1 MLKWVRNDYSRHI
14 SAPPAEVTT
23 SSEASHSSGT
33 PSTPPPPQL
42 QRRERH
48 RRVSRPSTTTAEG
61 VPRESSSN
69 LVTNA
74 HKLEYIR
81 NIIGGGEGRTPF
93 WPYASGAGFAYRATP
108 QYGSG
113 GAGQSVVT
121 GEFSA
126 QTSSDTGTIPRY
138 ADEEDVSRNTTVA
151 DWEDSDMVAQKT
163 DSVADTIVGSYPE
176 SGFDSVVGS
185 ELESDAGSQYGGDSS
200 KGQSSASGQ
209 RHSFAALFLFIGTTF
224 AVAVAFGLAA
234 FFYSSSE
241 LSHRSSP
248 EGRDIGPYEGG
259 EDPVVFHAAG
269 NVPAR
274 KKKTTPAGEA
284 AAAAAVQRPSN
295 VLLKNADSGGAAFEE
310 HIDRPMLGDE
320 ETSKT
325 STEKPRRR
333 KKIAVWEGKRIYNSR
348 GNGQNASTANPVD
361 TAPRETQARDVVPS
375 STKGNQPRATASL
388 IDDEGP
394 KAATTRKAA
403 RRTARRAIVTT
414 AKRRTRAAVTLGGP
428 NRRFC
433 ETKVCE
439 RESVYLT
446 SYLDWSVSPCDD
458 FYSFVCN
465 HWKNLHPE
473 VGSSVDSLLV
483 QKVEEDIYHAMTSQ
497 SRANNRLIKIQSL
510 IHACV
515 HKPFTESHKTALV
528 DFMGDLGLRGW
539 PFQRD
544 TKTLIDVWKSTS
556 LLLRNLGL
564 AVLVSVKVEPDPEN
578 EDRYVIAL
586 GDPDVLI
593 GQYGSQESALPEWYS
608 MAVTSCFK
616 VFTSG
621 KYVDIARRVREF
633 SARLAE
639 ATTDRGSEAFAA
651 NRFKLVQL
659 KHHANLIQLLT
670 FVFSNITVVHSRMKV
685 LVKTEKYFRD
695 LRTVLHVT
703 KGVDVLNYL
712 GFRALLHISPLLP
725 DQALEMASLQMK
737 QLTGLRQLNWPRWR
751 RCIRMFERVTPAVF
765 LHAYADV
772 RQNVPNKDKVWSL
785 LNDIQASFV
794 LAINSA
800 PWMSIDDK
808 LMLRDRLSR
817 IKIEV
822 FHKFV
827 AKRGHKHSPAEFVPD
842 VQPGNVITVYRTLA
856 RQLMERRLTRIK
868 LHRDPTV
875 TRWKGSVF
883 DMVPKFDRDSESIFV
898 PMGMFDPTY
907 MNDPESML
915 LQIPRVATKVIGAL
929 FAGIHY
935 GNFPPGKMHWSVDT
949 ELGYHDVQKCLQRH
963 YAAADANAAS
973 SLPGGVRL
981 RTEKTT
987 QFDVLESLSLLP
999 AFKLFLKHVN
1009 KVNIEDY
1016 GLLTGLNTTV
1026 KQLFYIL
1033 YTKGLC
1039 ETTDANRWR
1048 ELAEESLFRPPS
1060 DRANG
1065 PLRNSF
1071 RFPTFWECASDSPM
1085 NPNQKCTIWTS

>member
-1 MLKWVRNDYSRHI
+1 MTG
-14 SAPPAEVTT
+14 PMFAEE
-23 SSEASHSSGT
+23 EAS
-33 PSTPPPPQL
+33 
-42 QRRERH
+42 
-48 RRVSRPSTTTAEG
+48 
-61 VPRESSSN
+61 
-69 LVTNA
+69 
-74 HKLEYIR
+74 
-81 NIIGGGEGRTPF
+81 
-93 WPYASGAGFAYRATP
+93 
-108 QYGSG
+108 
-113 GAGQSVVT
+113 
-121 GEFSA
+121 
-126 QTSSDTGTIPRY
+126 
-138 ADEEDVSRNTTVA
+138 
-151 DWEDSDMVAQKT
+151 
-163 DSVADTIVGSYPE
+163 
-176 SGFDSVVGS
+176 
-185 ELESDAGSQYGGDSS
+185 
-200 KGQSSASGQ
+200 
-209 RHSFAALFLFIGTTF
+209 
-224 AVAVAFGLAA
+224 
-234 FFYSSSE
+234 
-241 LSHRSSP
+241 
-248 EGRDIGPYEGG
+248 
-259 EDPVVFHAAG
+259 
-269 NVPAR
+269 
-274 KKKTTPAGEA
+274 KTT
-284 AAAAAVQRPSN
+284 
-295 VLLKNADSGGAAFEE
+295 
-310 HIDRPMLGDE
+310 
-320 ETSKT
+320 
-325 STEKPRRR
+325 TEKPRRR
-333 KKIAVWEGKRIYNSR
+333 RKIAVWEGKRIYNS
-348 GNGQNASTANPVD
+348 GGSNQNASTPRPAAT
-361 TAPRETQARDVVPS
+361 TARETQAPNAVPS
-375 STKGNQPRATASL
+375 STERIRPLATTSRSDGDDTKGAGNRKATRRTTRRVIATA
-388 IDDEGP
+388 
-394 KAATTRKAA
+394 
-403 RRTARRAIVTT
+403 
-414 AKRRTRAAVTLGGP
+414 AKRRTRAIVTLSDQ
-428 NRRFC
+428 NRHFC

-465 HWKNLHPE
+465 HWKNLYPE

-483 QKVEEDIYHAMTSQ
+483 QKVEEDVYRAMTSQ
-497 SRANNRLIKIQSL
+497 ARTNNRLIKAQS
-510 IHACV
+510 IISACV
-515 HKPFTESHKTALV
+515 HRPFTEGHKTALV

-539 PFQRD
+539 PFHRD
-544 TKTLIDVWKSTS
+544 TKTLHDVWKSTS

-578 EDRYVIAL
+578 EERYIIAL

-639 ATTDRGSEAFAA
+639 AATDRGSEAFAA

-670 FVFSNITVVHSRMKV
+670 FLFSNITVVHSRMKV
-685 LVKTEKYFRD
+685 LVKTEAYFRD
-695 LRTVLHVT
+695 LRNVLHVT

-737 QLTGLRQLNWPRWR
+737 QLTGLRRLNWPRWR
-751 RCIRMFERVTPAVF
+751 RCIRMYERVTPAVF

-808 LMLRDRLSR
+808 LMLKDRLSR

-827 AKRGHKHSPAEFVPD
+827 AKRGHKHSPSEFVPD

-868 LHRDPTV
+868 MRRDPTV
-875 TRWKGSVF
+875 TKWKGSVF
-883 DMVPKFDRDSESIFV
+883 DTVPKFDRDSQSIFV
-898 PMGMFDPTY
+898 PMAMFDPAY

-915 LQIPRVATKVIGAL
+915 LQLPRVATKVIGAL

-935 GNFPPGKMHWSVDT
+935 GNFPQGKLHWSVDT
-949 ELGYHDVQKCLQRH
+949 ELGYHDVQKCLQRN
-963 YAAADANAAS
+963 YAASDANAAS
-973 SLPGGVRL
+973 SVAGGVRL

-987 QFDVLESLSLLP
+987 QFDVLESLSILP

-1009 KVNIEDY
+1009 QVNIEDY
-1016 GLLTGLNTTV
+1016 GLLTGLNITV

-1039 ETTDANRWR
+1039 ETTDAARRR

>member
-1 MLKWVRNDYSRHI
+1 MTG
-14 SAPPAEVTT
+14 PM
-23 SSEASHSSGT
+23 
-33 PSTPPPPQL
+33 
-42 QRRERH
+42 
-48 RRVSRPSTTTAEG
+48 
-61 VPRESSSN
+61 
-69 LVTNA
+69 
-74 HKLEYIR
+74 
-81 NIIGGGEGRTPF
+81 
-93 WPYASGAGFAYRATP
+93 
-108 QYGSG
+108 
-113 GAGQSVVT
+113 VV
-121 GEFSA
+121 E
-126 QTSSDTGTIPRY
+126 
-138 ADEEDVSRNTTVA
+138 
-151 DWEDSDMVAQKT
+151 
-163 DSVADTIVGSYPE
+163 
-176 SGFDSVVGS
+176 
-185 ELESDAGSQYGGDSS
+185 
-200 KGQSSASGQ
+200 
-209 RHSFAALFLFIGTTF
+209 
-224 AVAVAFGLAA
+224 
-234 FFYSSSE
+234 
-241 LSHRSSP
+241 
-248 EGRDIGPYEGG
+248 
-259 EDPVVFHAAG
+259 
-269 NVPAR
+269 
-274 KKKTTPAGEA
+274 
-284 AAAAAVQRPSN
+284 
-295 VLLKNADSGGAAFEE
+295 
-310 HIDRPMLGDE
+310 E
-320 ETSKT
+320 ETSRT
-325 STEKPRRR
+325 TTERPRRR
-333 KKIAVWEGKRIYNSR
+333 RKIAVWEGKRIYNS
-348 GNGQNASTANPVD
+348 GGSAQNASTPRPM
-361 TAPRETQARDVVPS
+361 APTTQGAQARDSVSS
-375 STKGNQPRATASL
+375 STERIWSR
-388 IDDEGP
+388 
-394 KAATTRKAA
+394 ATTRRSDADGSKGMGHKKAT
-403 RRTARRAIVTT
+403 RRTSRRAVATA
-414 AKRRTRAAVTLGGP
+414 AKRRTRAIVTLSGE
-428 NRRFC
+428 NRHFC

-465 HWKNLHPE
+465 HWKNLYPE

-497 SRANNRLIKIQSL
+497 ARTNNRLIKAQSL
-510 IHACV
+510 INACV
-515 HKPFTESHKTALV
+515 HKPFAESHKTALL

-539 PFQRD
+539 PFHRD
-544 TKTLIDVWKSTS
+544 TKTLIDVWKSAS

-564 AVLVSVKVEPDPEN
+564 DVLVSVKVEPDPEN
-578 EDRYVIAL
+578 EERYIIAL

-639 ATTDRGSEAFAA
+639 ATTDRGSEAFVA
-651 NRFKLVQL
+651 NHFKLVQL

-670 FVFSNITVVHSRMKV
+670 FLFSNITVVHSRMKV
-685 LVKTEKYFRD
+685 LVKTEAYFRD

-737 QLTGLRQLNWPRWR
+737 QLTGLHRLNWPRWR

-772 RQNVPNKDKVWSL
+772 RQNTPNKDKVWSL

-808 LMLRDRLSR
+808 LMLKDRLSR
-817 IKIEV
+817 IKIEM

-827 AKRGHKHSPAEFVPD
+827 AKRGHKHSPSEFVPD
-842 VQPGNVITVYRTLA
+842 VQPGNVITVYRSLA
-856 RQLMERRLTRIK
+856 RQLMERRLARIK
-868 LHRDPTV
+868 MRRDPTV
-875 TRWKGSVF
+875 TKWRGSVF
-883 DMVPKFDRDSESIFV
+883 DTVPKFDRDSQSIFV
-898 PMGMFDPTY
+898 PMAMFDPAY

-915 LQIPRVATKVIGAL
+915 LQLPRVATKVIGAL

-935 GNFPPGKMHWSVDT
+935 GNFPQSKLHWSVDT
-949 ELGYHDVQKCLQRH
+949 ELGYHDVQKCLQRN
-963 YAAADANAAS
+963 YAGSDADAAS
-973 SLPGGVRL
+973 SMPGGVRL

-1016 GLLTGLNTTV
+1016 GLLTGLNITV

-1039 ETTDANRWR
+1039 ETTDADRRR
-1048 ELAEESLFRPPS
+1048 ELAEESMFRPPP
-1060 DRANG
+1060 DRTNG

>member
-1 MLKWVRNDYSRHI
+1 M
-14 SAPPAEVTT
+14 
-23 SSEASHSSGT
+23 
-33 PSTPPPPQL
+33 
-42 QRRERH
+42 
-48 RRVSRPSTTTAEG
+48 
-61 VPRESSSN
+61 
-69 LVTNA
+69 VTNA

-81 NIIGGGEGRTPF
+81 NIIGGGEGRVPF
-93 WPYASGAGFAYRATP
+93 WPYASGAGGHVYGTTD
-108 QYGSG
+108 QYGPS
-113 GAGQSVVT
+113 AACESVIT

-126 QTSSDTGTIPRY
+126 QTSSDVDTRPHY
-138 ADEEDVSRNTTVA
+138 AEDVSHNTTA
-151 DWEDSDMVAQKT
+151 DWEDSEMAAQKSE
-163 DSVADTIVGSYPE
+163 SVADTIGGSYAE
-176 SGFDSVVGS
+176 SGYDSVGGS
-185 ELESDAGSQYGGDSS
+185 EIDSDGGSHYDADSA
-200 KGQSSASGQ
+200 KGRSSATGQ
-209 RHSFAALFLFIGTTF
+209 KYSLVTVCLFVGTTF
-224 AVAVAFGLAA
+224 AVASAFGLAA
-234 FFYSSSE
+234 FFYSYSE
-241 LSHRSSP
+241 LLHRSST
-248 EGRDIGPYEGG
+248 EGSDIGSFDGG
-259 EDPVVFHAAG
+259 DAGAPVVFHAAG
-269 NVPAR
+269 NVLTR
-274 KKKTTPAGEA
+274 KRDTPPPVDVA
-284 AAAAAVQRPSN
+284 AAAAERPSN
-295 VLLKNADSGGAAFEE
+295 VFLKNADRRGSGLEE
-310 HIDRPMLGDE
+310 HMTAPMFAEDE
-320 ETSKT
+320 TIKP

-333 KKIAVWEGKRIYNSR
+333 KKIAVWEGKRIYNS
-348 GNGQNASTANPVD
+348 GGSGQNVSTASAEA
-361 TAPRETQARDVVPS
+361 TAAPRTQARNAVHSIVEIIPS
-375 STKGNQPRATASL
+375 RATTSRSNHE
-388 IDDEGP
+388 DSKGRSTN
-394 KAATTRKAA
+394 KKTTRRA
-403 RRTARRAIVTT
+403 TRRAVVTA
-414 AKRRTRAAVTLGGP
+414 AKRRTRAVVTLGGE
-428 NRRFC
+428 NRHFC

-446 SYLDWSVSPCDD
+446 SYLDWTVSPCDD

-473 VGSSVDSLLV
+473 VGTSVDSLLV

-497 SRANNRLIKIQSL
+497 TRTNNKLIKVQS
-510 IHACV
+510 IINACV
-515 HKPFTESHKTALV
+515 QSPFMESHKTALV

-539 PFQRD
+539 PFHRD
-544 TKTLIDVWKSTS
+544 TKTLTDAWKSTS

-578 EDRYVIAL
+578 EERYTIAL

-639 ATTDRGSEAFAA
+639 AATDRGSEAFAA
-651 NRFKLVQL
+651 KRFKLMQL

-670 FVFSNITVVHSRMKV
+670 FLFSNITVVHSRMKV

-695 LRTVLHVT
+695 LRNVLHVT

-751 RCIRMFERVTPAVF
+751 RCIRMFERVTPVVF

-772 RQNVPNKDKVWSL
+772 RQNVQNKDKAWSL
-785 LNDIQASFV
+785 LNDIQANFV

-856 RQLMERRLTRIK
+856 KQLMERRLARIK
-868 LHRDPTV
+868 TRRDPTV
-875 TRWKGSVF
+875 IRWKGSVF
-883 DMVPKFDRDSESIFV
+883 DTTPRFDRDSQSIFV
-898 PMGMFDPTY
+898 PMAMFDSTY

-915 LQIPRVATKVIGAL
+915 LQVPRVATKVIGAL
-929 FAGIHY
+929 FAGIHQ
-935 GNFPPGKMHWSVDT
+935 GNFPPGKLHWSVDT

-963 YAAADANAAS
+963 YAASDANAES
-973 SLPGGVRL
+973 TFPGGVKL

-999 AFKLFLKHVN
+999 AFKIFIKHVN

-1016 GLLTGLNTTV
+1016 GLLTGLNITV

-1039 ETTDANRWR
+1039 ETTDAARRR

>member
-1 MLKWVRNDYSRHI
+1 M
-14 SAPPAEVTT
+14 
-23 SSEASHSSGT
+23 SGD
-33 PSTPPPPQL
+33 
-42 QRRERH
+42 
-48 RRVSRPSTTTAEG
+48 G
-61 VPRESSSN
+61 SSN
-69 LVTNA
+69 VVTDA

-81 NIIGGGEGRTPF
+81 NILGGAQGRLPF
-93 WPYASGAGFAYRATP
+93 WPYASGASGAGGTGGYGYGTTNT
-108 QYGSG
+108 YGSG
-113 GAGQSVVT
+113 GQSIAT
-121 GEFSA
+121 GGFSA
-126 QTSSDTGTIPRY
+126 QTSSESYTMPHY
-138 ADEEDVSRNTTVA
+138 AEEEDVSRNTTA
-151 DWEDSDMVAQKT
+151 DWEDSEMVAQKT
-163 DSVADTIVGSYPE
+163 ESVADTIGGSYPE
-176 SGFDSVVGS
+176 SGFESVAGS
-185 ELESDAGSQYGGDSS
+185 EMESDVDDSRSRYGADTTKGHPS
-200 KGQSSASGQ
+200 KTGGKY
-209 RHSFAALFLFIGTTF
+209 SFTGVLLLVGTTF
-224 AVAVAFGLAA
+224 TVAAAFGLAA
-234 FFYSSSE
+234 FFYSYSE
-241 LSHRSSP
+241 LAHKPST
-248 EGRDIGPYEGG
+248 EGSDIGSFEGG
-259 EDPVVFHAAG
+259 ETGPPAVFHAAG
-269 NVPAR
+269 NVQAR
-274 KKKTTPAGEA
+274 KKKTQPPIDA
-284 AAAAAVQRPSN
+284 AAAAAQGPSN
-295 VLLKNADSGGAAFEE
+295 VFLKNADSGSAGLEE
-310 HIDRPMLGDE
+310 HMTGPMFAE
-320 ETSKT
+320 EEASKT
-325 STEKPRRR
+325 TTEKPRRR
-333 KKIAVWEGKRIYNSR
+333 RKIAVWEGKRIYNS
-348 GNGQNASTANPVD
+348 GGSNQNASTPRPAAT
-361 TAPRETQARDVVPS
+361 TARETQALNAVPS
-375 STKGNQPRATASL
+375 STERIRPQATTSRSEADDTKGAGNRKATRRTTRRVIATA
-388 IDDEGP
+388 
-394 KAATTRKAA
+394 
-403 RRTARRAIVTT
+403 
-414 AKRRTRAAVTLGGP
+414 AKRRTRAIVTLSDQ
-428 NRRFC
+428 NRHFC

-465 HWKNLHPE
+465 HWKNLYPE

-483 QKVEEDIYHAMTSQ
+483 QKVEEDVYHAMTSQ
-497 SRANNRLIKIQSL
+497 ARTNNRLIKAQS
-510 IHACV
+510 IISACV
-515 HKPFTESHKTALV
+515 HKPFTEGHKTALV

-539 PFQRD
+539 PFHRD
-544 TKTLIDVWKSTS
+544 TKTLHDVWKSTS

-578 EDRYVIAL
+578 EERYIIAL

-639 ATTDRGSEAFAA
+639 AATDRGSEAFAA

-670 FVFSNITVVHSRMKV
+670 FLFSNITVVHSRMKV
-685 LVKTEKYFRD
+685 LVKTEAYFRD
-695 LRTVLHVT
+695 LRNVLHVT

-737 QLTGLRQLNWPRWR
+737 QLTGLRRLNWPRWR

-808 LMLRDRLSR
+808 LMLKDRLSR

-827 AKRGHKHSPAEFVPD
+827 AKRGHKHSPSEFVPD

-868 LHRDPTV
+868 MRRDPTV
-875 TRWKGSVF
+875 TKWKGSVF
-883 DMVPKFDRDSESIFV
+883 DTVPKFDRDSQSIFV
-898 PMGMFDPTY
+898 PMAMFDPSY

-915 LQIPRVATKVIGAL
+915 LQLPRVATKVIGAL

-935 GNFPPGKMHWSVDT
+935 GNFPQGKLHWSVDT
-949 ELGYHDVQKCLQRH
+949 ELGYHDVQKCLQRN
-963 YAAADANAAS
+963 YAASDANAAS
-973 SLPGGVRL
+973 SMAGGIRL

-987 QFDVLESLSLLP
+987 QFDVLESLSILP

-1009 KVNIEDY
+1009 QVNIEDY
-1016 GLLTGLNTTV
+1016 GLLTGLNITV

-1039 ETTDANRWR
+1039 ETTDAARRR

>member
-1 MLKWVRNDYSRHI
+1 MLRWVRNDYSRHNP
-14 SAPPAEVTT
+14 APPAEVTT
-23 SSEASHSSGT
+23 SSEASHSSRT
-33 PSTPPPPQL
+33 PSTPPPQQQ

-48 RRVSRPSTTTAEG
+48 RRVSRRSSTTEEG
-61 VPRESSSN
+61 VSRDDSSN
-69 LVTNA
+69 LVTKA

-93 WPYASGAGFAYRATP
+93 WPYASGAGYAYGTP
-108 QYGSG
+108 TQYGSG
-113 GAGQSVVT
+113 GAAQSVVT

-126 QTSSDTGTIPRY
+126 QTSSDAGTTPRY
-138 ADEEDVSRNTTVA
+138 ADEEDVSRNTTAA
-151 DWEDSDMVAQKT
+151 DWEDSEMAAQKS

-176 SGFDSVVGS
+176 SGFDSVGGS
-185 ELESDAGSQYGGDSS
+185 ELESDPGSHYGGDSA
-200 KGQSSASGQ
+200 KGKSSTSGR
-209 RHSFAALFLFIGTTF
+209 RHSFAAVFLFVGSTF

-241 LSHRSSP
+241 LSHRSST
-248 EGRDIGPYEGG
+248 EGRDIGSYEGG
-259 EDPVVFHAAG
+259 EEPVVFHAAG

-274 KKKTTPAGEA
+274 KKKTTPADEA
-284 AAAAAVQRPSN
+284 AAAAAQRPSN
-295 VLLKNADSGGAAFEE
+295 VFLKNAHSGGAGLEE
-310 HIDRPMLGDE
+310 HMAPPVFGDE
-320 ETSKT
+320 ETSKP

-333 KKIAVWEGKRIYNSR
+333 KKIAVWEGKRIYNSG
-348 GNGQNASTANPVD
+348 GNGQNASTANPVA
-361 TAPRETQARDVVPS
+361 TAPRETQARNVVPS
-375 STKGNQPRATASL
+375 STKGIPAQATASRSGNE
-388 IDDEGP
+388 DS
-394 KAATTRKAA
+394 KAVSTRKVA

-414 AKRRTRAAVTLGGP
+414 AKRRTRAVVTLGGP

-483 QKVEEDIYHAMTSQ
+483 QKVEEDIYNAMTSQ
-497 SRANNRLIKIQSL
+497 NRANNRLIKVQSL
-510 IHACV
+510 ISACV

-578 EDRYVIAL
+578 DERYIIAL

-593 GQYGSQESALPEWYS
+593 GQYGSQESALPEWYA

-670 FVFSNITVVHSRMKV
+670 FLFSNITVVHSRMKV
-685 LVKTEKYFRD
+685 LVKTENYFRD
-695 LRTVLHVT
+695 LRNVLHVT

-737 QLTGLRQLNWPRWR
+737 QLTGLRRINWPRWR

-842 VQPGNVITVYRTLA
+842 VQPGN
-856 RQLMERRLTRIK
+856 
-868 LHRDPTV
+868 
-875 TRWKGSVF
+875 
-883 DMVPKFDRDSESIFV
+883 
-898 PMGMFDPTY
+898 
-907 MNDPESML
+907 
-915 LQIPRVATKVIGAL
+915 IPRVATKVIGAL
-929 FAGIHY
+929 FAGIHH
-935 GNFPPGKMHWSVDT
+935 GNFPAGKMHWSVDT

-973 SLPGGVRL
+973 SLSGGVRL

-1039 ETTDANRWR
+1039 ETTDANRRR
-1048 ELAEESLFRPPS
+1048 EQAEESVFRPPS